1 MADQKQPPL
10 YRLRTTVGEYV
21 THWFVA
27 GVIVTATG
35 FAPDHWVAHVL
46 EAIPAGFRRAFP
58 SGIDYRLVVVCLGVS
73 IIALDIL
80 SRYGKH
86 SKATVPEMM
95 PGATSPQ
102 SHQELPPATSDDTH
116 PRPVSVNQITSSER
130 PSIAV
135 LPFANLSNDPEQAYF
150 AEGLT
155 ASLTTDLSRI
165 SDLFVIAST
174 TAAIFGGKTVDVRQL
189 GRDLGVRY
197 VLQGSVQR
205 GGDKVRMNVHL
216 VDASSGVQL
225 WSDRF
230 DGVEADLFMLQDQI
244 TGRIAISVQRKII
257 AIAARDSQQR
267 TDNPQVIDLLVRA
280 IATADSRMAL
290 DNLVEQEVLF
300 RRVLA
305 LDPTNAD
312 AWAWLARAIL
322 LQRLPVRGSLPSE
335 QRNEK
340 LEEARKAVEEA
351 LALNPN
357 SAVAH
362 VAECLLYRQL
372 HRPFDEARAAQAAI
386 ALDRNS
392 VRAHSY
398 LGRAWIHLGEP
409 EKAIP
414 CIEQAMR
421 LDPLGPAIGIH
432 QSQMGTAHFLL
443 KHSDLAVEWM
453 VKARSSLPNHFFIY
467 VYLAAAYA
475 QKGNDTAARLA
486 VENLLRLAPTFEL
499 SKTPD
504 APGPLHP
511 EAAHKLYNEVVLPA
525 ATRAGIPI

>member
-1 MADQKQPPL
+1 MADQKQSPFQ
-10 YRLRTTVGEYV
+10 RLRTTVGEYV
-21 THWFVA
+21 THWLVA

-35 FAPDHWVAHVL
+35 FAPDHWVAHAL

-58 SGIDYRLVVVCLGVS
+58 AGIDYRLVIVCFGVS
-73 IIALDIL
+73 LIAFDIL

-86 SKATVPEMM
+86 SKTALPEITA
-95 PGATSPQ
+95 GEASSQ
-102 SHQELPPATSDDTH
+102 SQQELLPATNAAMD
-116 PRPVSVNQITSSER
+116 PRPAVVNQITSSDR

-135 LPFANLSNDPEQAYF
+135 LPFANLSNDPDQAYF
-150 AEGLT
+150 AEGVT

-165 SDLFVIAST
+165 SDLFVIASA
-174 TAAIFGGKTVDVRQL
+174 TAATFGGKTVDIRQV

-205 GGDKVRMNVHL
+205 GGDKVRMNAHL
-216 VDASSGVQL
+216 VDASSGAQL

-257 AIAARDSQQR
+257 AIAVRDSEQR
-267 TDNPQVIDLLVRA
+267 MGNPQVIDLFVRA
-280 IATADSRMAL
+280 IATADSRPAL
-290 DNLVEQEVLF
+290 DNLIEQEVLF

-305 LDPTNAD
+305 LDPNNAE
-312 AWAWLARAIL
+312 AWAWLGRAIL
-322 LQRLPVRGSLPSE
+322 NQRLPAYGFSPSE
-335 QRNEK
+335 RNER
-340 LEEARKAVEEA
+340 LEEGRKAVEKA

-362 VAECLLYRQL
+362 VAEALLYRQL
-372 HRPFDEARAAQAAI
+372 RRPFDEARAAAAAI

-414 CIEQAMR
+414 CVEQAMR
-421 LDPLGPAIGIH
+421 LDPFGPAIGIH

-443 KHSDLAVEWM
+443 KHSDLAIEWM
-453 VKARSSLPNHFFIY
+453 LKARSSLPNHFFIY
-467 VYLAAAYA
+467 VYLAASFA
-475 QKGNDTAARLA
+475 QKGDDAAARLA
-486 VENLLRLAPTFEL
+486 VENLLRLAPTFEF

-504 APGPLHP
+504 APGPSHP
-511 EAAHKLYNEVVLPA
+511 EAAHRLYKEVVLPA